1 MNGENLNG
9 KTPSA
14 KLPNIL
20 IATDFA
26 CGGIV
31 VTILNNREIIWNPR
45 LEGSVGGREHQLLKY
60 LKNFDQNITQCESD
74 VWYHTHE
81 DTIPLEY
88 FNKKLIITT
97 ENLESRF
104 IIFARC
110 QKFMNPDWIEND
122 TMESIDKI
130 RELAKQYALPRITRP
145 KPNCKTLELID
156 LINDNHDI
164 FDTNNNSWQQWK
176 ANNAYLYAE
185 NKWLRQR
192 FDEAVWEKEN
202 QQLYKYT

>member
-1 MNGENLNG
+1 M
-9 KTPSA
+9 T
-14 KLPNIL
+14 LPNIL

-31 VTILNNREIIWNPR
+31 VTILNNKQIIWNPR
-45 LEGSVGGREHQLLKY
+45 LEGSVDGQEHHLLKN
-60 LKNFDQNITQCESD
+60 LKDYNQNIKRCKLD

-81 DTIPLEY
+81 ETIPLRY

-97 ENLESRF
+97 ENIESRY

-130 RELAKQYALPRITRP
+130 RELAKEYAIPRIIKS
-145 KPNCKTLELID
+145 KPNYKTLELID
-156 LINDNHDI
+156 LINDNHEI
-164 FDTNNNSWQQWK
+164 FDTNNSSWKEWK
-176 ANNAYLYAE
+176 LMNAYLYRE

>member
-1 MNGENLNG
+1 M
-9 KTPSA
+9 
-14 KLPNIL
+14 

-26 CGGIV
+26 AGGIV
-31 VTILNNREIIWNPR
+31 VTILNNQKIQWNSKR
-45 LEGSVGGREHQLLKY
+45 LQGSVSSLEHNALKY
-60 LKNFDQNITQCESD
+60 AKMFNNNIPNCKPG
-74 VWYHTHE
+74 VWYQTHE
-81 DTIPLEY
+81 ETIPLQY

-97 ENLESRF
+97 ESIESRY

-110 QKFMNPDWIEND
+110 QKFMNPEWIEND

-130 RELAKQYALPRITRP
+130 RELAKAYALPRVIKP

-156 LINDNHDI
+156 LINDNHEI
-164 FDTNNNSWQQWK
+164 FDTNNKSWKEWK
-176 ANNAYLYAE
+176 SMNAYLYRE

-202 QQLYKYT
+202 KQLYKYI

>member
-1 MNGENLNG
+1 M
-9 KTPSA
+9 T
-14 KLPNIL
+14 LPNIL

-31 VTILNNREIIWNPR
+31 VTILNNKQIIWNPR
-45 LEGSVGGREHQLLKY
+45 LEGSVDGQEHQLLKN
-60 LKNFDQNITQCESD
+60 LKKFNQTIKHCKSD

-81 DTIPLEY
+81 ETIPLRY

-97 ENLESRF
+97 ENIESRY

-110 QKFMNPDWIEND
+110 QKFMNPEWIEND

-130 RELAKQYALPRITRP
+130 RELAKTYALPRIIKS

-156 LINDNHDI
+156 LINGNHEI
-164 FDTNNNSWQQWK
+164 FDTNNRSWKEWK
-176 ANNAYLYAE
+176 SMNAYLYRE

-202 QQLYKYT
+202 KQLYKYI

>member
-1 MNGENLNG
+1 MTL
-9 KTPSA
+9 A
-14 KLPNIL
+14 NIL

-31 VTILNNREIIWNPR
+31 ITILNSKQIIWNPR
-45 LEGSVGGREHQLLKY
+45 FEGSVDGHEHRILKY
-60 LKNFDQNITQCESD
+60 LKNFDKNVKLCKSD

-81 DTIPLEY
+81 ETIPLRY
-88 FNKKLIITT
+88 NFNKKLIITT
-97 ENLESRF
+97 ENIESRY
-104 IIFARC
+104 IIFLRC
-110 QKFMNPDWIEND
+110 HKFVNPEWIEND

-130 RELAKQYALPRITRP
+130 RELAKEYAIPRIIKS
-145 KPNCKTLELID
+145 KPNYKTLELID
-156 LINDNHDI
+156 LINDNHEI
-164 FDTNNNSWQQWK
+164 FDTNNSSWKEWK
-176 ANNAYLYAE
+176 LMNAYLYRE

>member
-1 MNGENLNG
+1 M
-9 KTPSA
+9 T
-14 KLPNIL
+14 LPNIL

-31 VTILNNREIIWNPR
+31 VTILNNKQIIWNPR
-45 LEGSVGGREHQLLKY
+45 LEGSVGGREHQLLKS
-60 LKNFDQNITQCESD
+60 LKNFDQNIKLCESD

-81 DTIPLEY
+81 ETIPLRY
-88 FNKKLIITT
+88 NFNKKLIITT
-97 ENLESRF
+97 ENIESRY
-104 IIFARC
+104 IIFLRC
-110 QKFMNPDWIEND
+110 QKFMNPEWIEND

-130 RELAKQYALPRITRP
+130 RELAKEYAIPRITKS
-145 KPNCKTLELID
+145 KPNYKTLELID
-156 LINDNHDI
+156 LLNDNHEI
-164 FDTNNNSWQQWK
+164 FDTNNSSWKKWK
-176 ANNAYLYAE
+176 SMHTYLYRE